1 MFRRRWSG
9 LPEDPVFPADLKG
22 LGYFVDPE
30 TDEIR
35 QISAPTYYFNYFM
48 SKNVRYND
56 RQRFAFTTAIQE
68 QLLRP
73 RLEGSLGLVR
83 LPLPLGTPTDEPHVP
98 IYVSPG
104 LKHKRQ
110 VVVIFGESEQE
121 LGVIAHRVI
130 GGRGGIDEG
139 SMVSIVRALHGKKIP
154 ETKEVKS
161 EEKHDND
168 SAGAKVGDDTD
179 DSHEGGKDNDED
191 APGIVLANTG
201 ELWWWPEGRRG
212 LTARQSQAV
221 PMKSCVHW
229 GRFYDAAVNAIPGNA
244 SVDQHVACVF
254 GSVLDN
260 PDLVARDAMIQVV
273 GVADGAV
280 AAGGFLDRNWGHW
293 KDRVGCLAMLG
304 FGVDVA
310 SLQSEDF
317 RGFLKEKSRL
327 YITCQEPLDTV
338 ISGPDGNPNTTIF
351 TAYGCPILSSG
362 EAFYTEMTLIRA
374 KDSVLSWLDE
384 VYRAGK
390 GYTNPEIEV
399 TFADA
404 ELEETPPWGNDPD
417 LVGPPATT
425 DAVGRCGAHQGP
437 QGGGGL
443 EIVTREE
450 WEARMRKEG
459 KENVPVP
466 DDVYVCDDKNN
477 KEEDD

>member
-9 LPEDPVFPADLKG
+9 LPEDPVFPADLKE

-35 QISAPTYYFNYFM
+35 QISAPTYYFNYFI

-56 RQRFAFTTAIQE
+56 RQRFAFTAAVQE
-68 QLLRP
+68 QLVRP
-73 RLEGSLGLVR
+73 RLEGPLGLVR

-98 IYVSPG
+98 IYVSPD
-104 LKHKRQ
+104 LKHKRR
-110 VVVIFGESEQE
+110 VVVIFGEPEQE

-130 GGRGGIDEG
+130 GGRGGVDEG
-139 SMVSIVRALHGKKIP
+139 SMVGVIRALQGQAMKGARG
-154 ETKEVKS
+154 
-161 EEKHDND
+161 EKHDDD
-168 SAGAKVGDDTD
+168 SAGAELRDDTD
-179 DSHEGGKDNDED
+179 AGHGGAMGNDED
-191 APGIVLANTG
+191 APGVVLANTG

-244 SVDQHVACVF
+244 SVDQHIACVF

-260 PDLVARDAMIQVV
+260 PDLVARDATVQIV
-273 GVADGAV
+273 GVAGGAV
-280 AAGGFLDRNWGHW
+280 AVAGFLDRCWARW
-293 KDRVGCLAMLG
+293 ADRVGCLAMLG
-304 FGVDVA
+304 TGVDVA

-317 RGFLKEKSRL
+317 RVFLREKSRL

-338 ISGPDGNPNTTIF
+338 ISGADGNPNTTIF

-362 EAFYTEMTLIRA
+362 EAFYTEMALIRA

-390 GYTNPEIEV
+390 GYTNAEIDV
-399 TFADA
+399 TFADPK
-404 ELEETPPWGNDPD
+404 LEETPPWGDDPD
-417 LVGPPATT
+417 LVGPSATT
-425 DAVGRCGAHQGP
+425 AAVGRCGSAHQGS
-437 QGGGGL
+437 QGGGGGL
-443 EIVTREE
+443 EIITREE
-450 WEARMRKEG
+450 WEARMRKGG

-466 DDVYVCDDKNN
+466 DDVYVYDDKNR
-477 KEEDD
+477 EDD